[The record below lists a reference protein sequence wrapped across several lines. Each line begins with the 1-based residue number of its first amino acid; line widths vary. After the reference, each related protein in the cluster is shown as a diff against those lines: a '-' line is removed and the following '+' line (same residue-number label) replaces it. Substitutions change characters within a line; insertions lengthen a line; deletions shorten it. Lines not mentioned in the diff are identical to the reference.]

1 MVDWERYCNNLSINF
16 VWGPPP
22 SQLDPSTLVP
32 WAWMEQPT
40 LSTPGP
46 GWPSPQA
53 QAGRHL
59 RALPADISKPKM
71 KSVNLNMTFR
81 ELAVNWPQLS
91 WRVTRG
97 MFEGWRDMFCFS
109 CCQGETPERPAGVF
123 QVCVC
128 VGGVFLFLYGL
139 FCFGATSSGAQE
151 LLLDSAL
158 RNHSWRARDHMECQG
173 LNLPCAR
180 QVPYW
185 LRIKWN

>member
-128 VGGVFLFLYGL
+128 GGGISFFVWFVLLWSHIQWCTRVTPGL
-139 FCFGATSSGAQE
+139 CTQESLLTSSGPYGVPGLESTMCKA
-151 LLLDSAL
+151 SAL
-158 RNHSWRARDHMECQG
+158 LA
-173 LNLPCAR
+173 
-180 QVPYW
+180 
-185 LRIKWN
+185 